1 MSIQTS
7 TRTPMVPT
15 EQPRAAQAAPDN
27 RPVPDVRLRRRM
39 GVCAWALCLAV
50 CGLIVGLIDLILILG
65 GKTPGW
71 FEPAI
76 IVTGLL
82 GLALAIAA
90 FPMTRAKQTPWI
102 LLASSTV
109 VFIIGVVLTAQAS

>member
-15 EQPRAAQAAPDN
+15 ELPRTAQAAPEQ
-27 RPVPDVRLRRRM
+27 RPEPDVRLRRLM

-50 CGLIVGLIDLILILG
+50 CGLIVGLIDLILLLG

-71 FEPAI
+71 FEPVI
-76 IVTGLL
+76 IVTGLVGL
-82 GLALAIAA
+82 GLAIAA
-90 FPMTRAKQTPWI
+90 FPMTRTKQTPWL
-102 LLASSTV
+102 LLAASTV
-109 VFIIGVVLTAQAS
+109 VFVIGIILTANVS

>member
-1 MSIQTS
+1 
-7 TRTPMVPT
+7 MVPT
-15 EQPRAAQAAPDN
+15 EAPRTAQGAPGTQ
-27 RPVPDVRLRRRM
+27 PVPDVRLRRLM

-50 CGLIVGLIDLILILG
+50 CGLILGLIDLILILG

-76 IVTGLL
+76 VVTGLVGL
-82 GLALAIAA
+82 GLAIAA
-90 FPMTRAKQTPWI
+90 FPMTRARQTPWL

-109 VFIIGVVLTAQAS
+109 VFVTGIVLTAQAS